1 MANVDQFEAETELT
15 TERSGL
21 LAAPSQAISKVRE
34 TIDQPGF
41 RRAFPTLLAS
51 LTAVA
56 AVILYISM
64 QKPEMTTLYSSVSE
78 SEKSKII
85 ASLQNMGIEIQV
97 DPVTGDLL
105 VPASVYHQARISLA
119 AQGLPEFSGGGFD
132 SLENMPL
139 GISRSVE
146 GMKLRQ
152 AQEAEL
158 GRSVAEISSIQS
170 ARVHLAIPEKS
181 VFVRDQTPPTASVFV
196 NLKNGRKLNQT
207 QVLAI
212 TNLVSSSVPALSP
225 SNVSIIDQFG
235 NLLSNSPDD
244 PDQAL
249 ADSQLEYR
257 MRLENIYRNR
267 IQSLVTPIVGSG
279 NVNAQVNLE
288 IDFTRK
294 EVSQEIVDPDTIAI
308 RSEQN
313 SLNVTAKKD
322 AVGIPGAI
330 SNEPPQEAVVNQ
342 EQNQAGL
349 ALSNNEN
356 QEEQEKFET
365 KSSTDLKNYEVSKTY
380 ETVKNPSNLITRID
394 AALLIRDRKVINPD
408 TGEETFEPVPAE
420 VITQVENLVK
430 SALGIKPERG
440 DTLTVTSQPFVE
452 EFKGF
457 VTKWYEGAWF
467 RSMVEKTLLVLL
479 IGIVA
484 LGVVRPMLNKILVP
498 TASTNSV
505 MELYAEAET
514 MAEVAAKR
522 ATETE
527 AVEVDEGESL
537 DEIKAKL
544 KPKKKGGISADML
557 DTANTYDDK
566 VALRRIATLE
576 TVEPGAIKE
585 LERVMKAKFAAN
597 TSLRA
602 SQIGGVKAAAKIM
615 NFTKTEMEARIL
627 NAIKKEDRD
636 LMAEIQDNMF
646 VFENLGGSDERSFRP
661 F

>member
-1 MANVDQFEAETELT
+1 MANVDQFEAETAQDT
-15 TERSGL
+15 QRTSL
-21 LAAPSQAISKVRE
+21 LAAPTQALAKVRE
-34 TIDQPGF
+34 TIEQPGF

-78 SEKSKII
+78 TEKSKII
-85 ASLQNMGIEIQV
+85 DSLQNMGIEIQL
-97 DPVTGDLL
+97 DPATGELM
-105 VPASVYHQARISLA
+105 VPTNVYHQARISLA
-119 AQGLPEFSGGGFD
+119 AQGLPEYSGGGFG

-139 GISRSVE
+139 GVSRSVE
-146 GMKLRQ
+146 GLKLRQ

-158 GRSVAEISSIQS
+158 GKSITEISSIQS
-170 ARVHLAIPEKS
+170 ARVHLALPEKS

-196 NLKNGRKLNQT
+196 NLKNGRKLDQA

-212 TNLVSSSVPALSP
+212 TNLVSSSVPAMSP

-267 IQSLVTPIVGSG
+267 IKSLVTPIVGSG
-279 NVNAQVNLE
+279 NINAQVNIE

-294 EVSQEIVDPDTIAI
+294 EISQEIVDPDTIATL
-308 RSEQN
+308 SEQN

-330 SNEPPQEAVVNQ
+330 ANEPPQEATVNQ

-349 ALSNNEN
+349 AAQVGTGN
-356 QEEQEKFET
+356 QVEEEKFET
-365 KSSTDLKNYEVSKTY
+365 KSSTNLKNYEVSKTY
-380 ETVKNPSNLITRID
+380 ETVKNSSNLITRID
-394 AALLIRDRKVINPD
+394 AALLIRDRTVISPD
-408 TGEETFEPVPAE
+408 TGEEISEPVSAE

-440 DTLTVTSQPFVE
+440 DSLTVTSQPFVE
-452 EFKGF
+452 EFQGF
-457 VTKWYEGAWF
+457 VTKWYEGVWF
-467 RSMVEKTLLVLL
+467 RSIVEKTLLVLL
-479 IGIVA
+479 IGVVA

-505 MELYAEAET
+505 VELYAEAET
-514 MAEVAAKR
+514 MAAVAAKR

-566 VALRRIATLE
+566 VALVRIIVTDEAGRVANVFKQLMREDLE
-576 TVEPGAIKE
+576 VLK
-585 LERVMKAKFAAN
+585 
-597 TSLRA
+597 
-602 SQIGGVKAAAKIM
+602 
-615 NFTKTEMEARIL
+615 
-627 NAIKKEDRD
+627 
-636 LMAEIQDNMF
+636 
-646 VFENLGGSDERSFRP
+646 
-661 F
+661 

>member
-1 MANVDQFEAETELT
+1 MANVDQFEAETAQDT
-15 TERSGL
+15 QRTSL
-21 LAAPSQAISKVRE
+21 LAAPTQALAKVRE
-34 TIDQPGF
+34 TMEQPGF

-78 SEKSKII
+78 TEKSKII
-85 ASLQNMGIEIQV
+85 DSLQNMGIEIQL
-97 DPVTGDLL
+97 DPATGELM
-105 VPASVYHQARISLA
+105 VPTNVYHQARISLA
-119 AQGLPEFSGGGFD
+119 AQGLPEYSGGSFG

-146 GMKLRQ
+146 GLKLRQ

-158 GRSVAEISSIQS
+158 GKSITEISSIQS
-170 ARVHLAIPEKS
+170 ARVHLALPEKS

-196 NLKNGRKLNQT
+196 NLKNGRKLDQA

-212 TNLVSSSVPALSP
+212 TNLVSSSVPAMSP

-267 IQSLVTPIVGSG
+267 IKSLVTPIVGSG
-279 NVNAQVNLE
+279 NINAQVNIE

-294 EVSQEIVDPDTIAI
+294 EISQEIVDPDTIATL
-308 RSEQN
+308 SEQN

-330 SNEPPQEAVVNQ
+330 ANEPPQEATVNQ

-349 ALSNNEN
+349 AAQVGTGN
-356 QEEQEKFET
+356 QVEEEKFET
-365 KSSTDLKNYEVSKTY
+365 KSSTNLKNYEVSKTY
-380 ETVKNPSNLITRID
+380 ETVKNSSNLITRID
-394 AALLIRDRKVINPD
+394 AALLIRDRTVISPD
-408 TGEETFEPVPAE
+408 TGEEISEPVSAE

-440 DTLTVTSQPFVE
+440 DSLTVTSQPFVE
-452 EFKGF
+452 EFQGF
-457 VTKWYEGAWF
+457 VTKWYEGVWF
-467 RSMVEKTLLVLL
+467 RSIVEKTLLVLL
-479 IGIVA
+479 IGVVA

-505 MELYAEAET
+505 VELYAEAET
-514 MAEVAAKR
+514 MAAVAAKR

-566 VALRRIATLE
+566 VALVRIIVTDEAGRVANVFKQLMREDLE
-576 TVEPGAIKE
+576 VLK
-585 LERVMKAKFAAN
+585 
-597 TSLRA
+597 
-602 SQIGGVKAAAKIM
+602 
-615 NFTKTEMEARIL
+615 
-627 NAIKKEDRD
+627 
-636 LMAEIQDNMF
+636 
-646 VFENLGGSDERSFRP
+646 
-661 F
+661 

>member
-1 MANVDQFEAETELT
+1 MANVDQFEAETAQDT
-15 TERSGL
+15 QRTSL
-21 LAAPSQAISKVRE
+21 LAAPTQALAKVRE
-34 TIDQPGF
+34 TMEQPGF

-78 SEKSKII
+78 TEKSKII
-85 ASLQNMGIEIQV
+85 DSLQNMGIEIQL
-97 DPVTGDLL
+97 DPATGELM
-105 VPASVYHQARISLA
+105 VPTNVYHQARISLA
-119 AQGLPEFSGGGFD
+119 AQGLPEYSGGSFG

-146 GMKLRQ
+146 GLKLRQ

-158 GRSVAEISSIQS
+158 GKSITEISSIQS
-170 ARVHLAIPEKS
+170 ARVHLALPEKS

-196 NLKNGRKLNQT
+196 NLKNGRKIDQT

-212 TNLVSSSVPALSP
+212 TNLVSSSVPAMSP

-267 IQSLVTPIVGSG
+267 IKSLVTPIVGSG
-279 NVNAQVNLE
+279 NINAQVNIE

-294 EVSQEIVDPDTIAI
+294 EISQEIVDPDTTATL
-308 RSEQN
+308 SEQN

-330 SNEPPQEAVVNQ
+330 ANEPPQEATVNQ

-349 ALSNNEN
+349 AAQVGTGN
-356 QEEQEKFET
+356 QVEEEKFET
-365 KSSTDLKNYEVSKTY
+365 KSSTNLKNYEISKTY
-380 ETVKNPSNLITRID
+380 ETVKNSSNLITRID
-394 AALLIRDRKVINPD
+394 AALLIRDRTVISPD
-408 TGEETFEPVPAE
+408 TGEEISEPVSAE

-440 DTLTVTSQPFVE
+440 DSLTVTSQPFVE
-452 EFKGF
+452 EFQGF
-457 VTKWYEGAWF
+457 VTKWYEGVWF
-467 RSMVEKTLLVLL
+467 RSIVEKTLLVLL
-479 IGIVA
+479 IGVVA

-505 MELYAEAET
+505 VELYAEAET
-514 MAEVAAKR
+514 MAAVAAKR

-566 VALRRIATLE
+566 VALVRIIVTDEAGRVANVFKQLMREDLE
-576 TVEPGAIKE
+576 VLK
-585 LERVMKAKFAAN
+585 
-597 TSLRA
+597 
-602 SQIGGVKAAAKIM
+602 
-615 NFTKTEMEARIL
+615 
-627 NAIKKEDRD
+627 
-636 LMAEIQDNMF
+636 
-646 VFENLGGSDERSFRP
+646 
-661 F
+661 

>member
-207 QVLAI
+207 QVVAI
-212 TNLVSSSVPALSP
+212 TNLVSSSVPGLSP

-279 NVNAQVNLE
+279 NINAQVNLE

-330 SNEPPQEAVVNQ
+330 SNEPPQEATVNQ

-566 VALRRIATLE
+566 VALVRIIVTDEAGRVANVFKQMMREDLE
-576 TVEPGAIKE
+576 VLK
-585 LERVMKAKFAAN
+585 
-597 TSLRA
+597 
-602 SQIGGVKAAAKIM
+602 
-615 NFTKTEMEARIL
+615 
-627 NAIKKEDRD
+627 
-636 LMAEIQDNMF
+636 
-646 VFENLGGSDERSFRP
+646 
-661 F
+661 